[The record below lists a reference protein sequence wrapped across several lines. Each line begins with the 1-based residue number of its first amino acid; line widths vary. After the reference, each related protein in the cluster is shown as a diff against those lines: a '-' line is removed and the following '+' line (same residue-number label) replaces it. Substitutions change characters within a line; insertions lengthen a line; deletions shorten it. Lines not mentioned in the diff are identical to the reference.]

1 VVQIAWPDL
10 MGFAVDGTPLHRVGF
25 VGKLDG
31 PNAKLLD

>member
-1 VVQIAWPDL
+1 